1 MKAEEGGAKKSEPGT
16 QRAEPR
22 ISEYPA
28 DEEVNQHSQEQM
40 ERPLRDVEGKGV
52 QTAAPVVQSEGN
64 ARQRA
69 VSRVGRQAGESRRVM
84 EEERDVLQAPQVR
97 VVLDDRAVVEVE
109 RVVEVV
115 GIRAEDSG
123 EAQKRKDGQAAS

>member
-1 MKAEEGGAKKSEPGT
+1 
-16 QRAEPR
+16 
-22 ISEYPA
+22 
-28 DEEVNQHSQEQM
+28 
-40 ERPLRDVEGKGV
+40 
-52 QTAAPVVQSEGN
+52 
-64 ARQRA
+64 
-69 VSRVGRQAGESRRVM
+69 M